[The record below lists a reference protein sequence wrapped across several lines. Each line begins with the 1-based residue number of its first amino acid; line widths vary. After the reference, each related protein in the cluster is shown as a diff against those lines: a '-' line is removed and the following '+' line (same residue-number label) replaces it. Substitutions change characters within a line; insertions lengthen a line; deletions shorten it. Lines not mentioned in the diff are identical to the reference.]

1 VSLRLVFL
9 LLATE
14 MQLSKER
21 IGSSLSGAEF
31 TRGML
36 AEQEK
41 AAVLQQFGGQGLI
54 TDVLGVIGDGK
65 EATVYCCAA
74 DPSTGVELLAA
85 KVYRAQKFRA
95 FAGARRYAADR
106 VVLDERVD
114 RAMKTKTDKG
124 RRMAHH
130 AWIEWEWE
138 TLCRLHDA
146 GASVPNPLAASDD
159 AILMEFVGDRD
170 GPAPQLRQVE
180 LAPALA
186 RDALQ
191 RLLQDVELLLDCH
204 LVHGD
209 LSAYNV
215 LWWADRPWIIDVPQS
230 IDLHASRDGYPHLR
244 RDVQNLERYF
254 ARYGLSAGDFAEQAW
269 QRYLRGQLG
278 R

>member
-1 VSLRLVFL
+1 V
-9 LLATE
+9 
-14 MQLSKER
+14 M
-21 IGSSLSGAEF
+21 
-31 TRGML
+31 
-36 AEQEK
+36 
-41 AAVLQQFGGQGLI
+41 QQFGGQGLI

-65 EATVYCCAA
+65 EATVYCCSA

-95 FAGARRYAADR
+95 FSGNRKYAGDR
-106 VVLDERVD
+106 VVLDQRAG
-114 RAMKTKTDKG
+114 RAMQARTEKG
-124 RRMAHH
+124 KRMAHH

-159 AILMEFVGDRD
+159 AILMEFIGD
-170 GPAPQLRQVE
+170 PETAAPQLRHVKLEPEQ
-180 LAPALA
+180 ARHALA
-186 RDALQ
+186 

-215 LWWADRPWIIDVPQS
+215 LWWAERPWIIDVPQS
-230 IDLHASRDGYPHLR
+230 IDLHASRNGYAHLR
-244 RDVQNLERYF
+244 RDVENLERYF
-254 ARYGLSAGDFAEQAW
+254 ARYGLSAGNFAETAW
-269 QRYLRGQLG
+269 HRYQRGQLG

>member
-1 VSLRLVFL
+1 
-9 LLATE
+9 
-14 MQLSKER
+14 MSKER

-41 AAVLQQFGGQGLI
+41 NAVLEQFGGQGLI

-65 EATVYCCAA
+65 EATVYCCRA

-95 FAGARRYAADR
+95 FAGARRYAGHR

-130 AWIEWEWE
+130 AWIAWEWE
-138 TLCRLHDA
+138 TLCTLHDA

-159 AILMEFVGDRD
+159 AILMEYLGDAA
-170 GPAPQLRQVE
+170 GAAPKLRHVE
-180 LAPALA
+180 LEPEQAK
-186 RDALQ
+186 DALQ

-215 LWWADRPWIIDVPQS
+215 LYWEDRPRIIDVPQS
-230 IDLHASRDGYPHLR
+230 IDLHASRDGYSHLR
-244 RDVQNLERYF
+244 RDVENLERYF
-254 ARYGLSAGDFAEQAW
+254 ARYGLSTRDFADSAW
-269 QRYLRGQLG
+269 RRYQRGQLG

>member
-1 VSLRLVFL
+1 MSLRLVFL

>member
-1 VSLRLVFL
+1 
-9 LLATE
+9 
-14 MQLSKER
+14 MSKER
-21 IGSSLSGAEF
+21 IGSALSGAAF
-31 TRGML
+31 KR
-36 AEQEK
+36 EQLLELEK
-41 AAVLQQFGGQGLI
+41 SEVMAQFGGQGLI
-54 TDVLGVIGDGK
+54 SDVLGVIGDGK
-65 EATVYCCAA
+65 EATVYCCRA

-95 FAGARRYAADR
+95 FAGARRYAGHR

-130 AWIEWEWE
+130 AWIQWEWE
-138 TLCRLHDA
+138 TLCTLHDA

-159 AILMEFVGDRD
+159 AILMEYLGDEA
-170 GPAPQLRQVE
+170 GAAPKLRHVE
-180 LAPALA
+180 LDPEQA

-204 LVHGD
+204 MVHGD

-215 LWWADRPWIIDVPQS
+215 LWWEGRPRIIDVPQS
-230 IDLHASRDGYPHLR
+230 IDLHASRDGYSHLR
-244 RDVQNLERYF
+244 RDVENLERYF
-254 ARYGLSAGDFAEQAW
+254 ARYGLSTRDFADSAW
-269 QRYLRGQLG
+269 RRYQRGQLG

>member
-1 VSLRLVFL
+1 
-9 LLATE
+9 
-14 MQLSKER
+14 LSKER
-21 IGSSLSGAEF
+21 IGSTLSGAAF
-31 TRGML
+31 TRGQL
-36 AEQEK
+36 LELEK
-41 AAVLQQFGGQGLI
+41 SEVMAQFGGQGLI
-54 TDVLGVIGDGK
+54 SDVLGVIGDGK
-65 EATVYCCAA
+65 EATVYCCSA

-95 FAGARRYAADR
+95 FSGARRYAGDR

-138 TLCRLHDA
+138 TLCKLHDA

-159 AILMEFVGDRD
+159 AILMEYVGDEA
-170 GPAPQLRQVE
+170 GAAPQLRHVE
-180 LAPALA
+180 LEPGRAKEALE
-186 RDALQ
+186 

-215 LWWADRPWIIDVPQS
+215 LWWGERPRIIDVPQS
-230 IDLHASRDGYPHLR
+230 IDLHSSRNGYPHLR
-244 RDVQNLERYF
+244 RDVHNLGRYF
-254 ARYGLSAGDFAEQAW
+254 ARYGLSVGDFAESAW
-269 QRYLRGQLG
+269 RRYQRGQLG

>member
-1 VSLRLVFL
+1 
-9 LLATE
+9 
-14 MQLSKER
+14 MSKER
-21 IGSSLSGAEF
+21 IGSTLSGAAF

-36 AEQEK
+36 ADLEK
-41 AAVLQQFGGQGLI
+41 SEVLAQFGGQGLI
-54 TDVLGVIGDGK
+54 SEVLGVIGDGK
-65 EATVYCCAA
+65 EATVYCCRA

-95 FAGARRYAADR
+95 FSGARRYAGDR
-106 VVLDERVD
+106 VVLDERVG

-138 TLCRLHDA
+138 TLCTLHDA

-159 AILMEFVGDRD
+159 AILMEYMGDEE
-170 GPAPQLRQVE
+170 GAAPQLRHVDLE
-180 LAPALA
+180 PARA
-186 RDALQ
+186 KEALE

-215 LWWADRPWIIDVPQS
+215 LWWGDRPRIIDVPQS
-230 IDLHASRDGYPHLR
+230 IDLHSSKNGYPHLR

-254 ARYGLSAGDFAEQAW
+254 ARYGLSVGDFAESAW
-269 QRYLRGQLG
+269 RRYQRGQLG

>member
-1 VSLRLVFL
+1 
-9 LLATE
+9 
-14 MQLSKER
+14 MPKER
-21 IGSSLSGAEF
+21 IGSALSGAAF

-36 AEQEK
+36 AELEK
-41 AAVLQQFGGQGLI
+41 SEVMQQFGGQGLI

-65 EATVYCCAA
+65 EATVYCCSA

-85 KVYRAQKFRA
+85 KVYRARKFRA
-95 FAGARRYAADR
+95 FSGARKYAGDR
-106 VVLDERVD
+106 VVLDKRAG
-114 RAMKTKTDKG
+114 RAMETRTEKG

-146 GASVPNPLAASDD
+146 GASVPSPLAASDD
-159 AILMEFVGDRD
+159 AILMEFVGDQETA
-170 GPAPQLRQVE
+170 APQLRHVQLDPE
-180 LAPALA
+180 QARQALA
-186 RDALQ
+186 

-230 IDLHASRDGYPHLR
+230 IDLHASRNGYAHLR
-244 RDVQNLERYF
+244 RDVENLERYF
-254 ARYGLSAGDFAEQAW
+254 ARYGLSAGNFAETAW
-269 QRYLRGQLG
+269 HRYQRGQLG

>member
-1 VSLRLVFL
+1 
-9 LLATE
+9 
-14 MQLSKER
+14 MSKER
-21 IGSSLSGAEF
+21 IGSALSGAAF
-31 TRGML
+31 TRGQL
-36 AEQEK
+36 AELEK
-41 AAVLQQFGGQGLI
+41 SEVMQQFGGQGLI

-65 EATVYCCAA
+65 EATVYCCSA

-95 FAGARRYAADR
+95 FSGNRKYAGDR
-106 VVLDERVD
+106 VVLDERVG
-114 RAMKTKTDKG
+114 RAMRTRTEKG
-124 RRMAHH
+124 KRMAHH

-138 TLCRLHDA
+138 TLCTLHDA
-146 GASVPNPLAASDD
+146 GASVPSPLAASDD

-170 GPAPQLRQVE
+170 GAAPQLRQVALE
-180 LAPALA
+180 PEQARRALA
-186 RDALQ
+186 

-230 IDLHASRDGYPHLR
+230 VDLHASRNGYAHLR
-244 RDVQNLERYF
+244 RDVENLERYF
-254 ARYGLSAGDFAEQAW
+254 ARYGLSTGNFAETAW
-269 QRYLRGQLG
+269 HRYLRGQLG

>member
-1 VSLRLVFL
+1 
-9 LLATE
+9 
-14 MQLSKER
+14 M
-21 IGSSLSGAEF
+21 LSGAAF

-36 AEQEK
+36 AELEK
-41 AAVLQQFGGQGLI
+41 AEVMAQFGGQGLI

-65 EATVYCCAA
+65 EATVYCCSA
-74 DPSTGVELLAA
+74 DPSTDVELLAA

-95 FAGARRYAADR
+95 FAHANAYAGDR
-106 VVLDERVD
+106 VVLDARAG
-114 RAMKTKTDKG
+114 RAMKARTEKG

-159 AILMEFVGDRD
+159 AILMEYVGDLD
-170 GPAPQLRQVE
+170 GPAPQLRHVE
-180 LAPALA
+180 LEPARA
-186 RDALQ
+186 REALQ

-230 IDLHASRDGYPHLR
+230 IDLHSSRDGYPHLL
-244 RDVQNLERYF
+244 RDVKNLERYF
-254 ARYGLSAGDFAEQAW
+254 ARYGLSAGDFAETAW
-269 QRYLRGQLG
+269 RRYLRGQLG